1 MPFGVT
7 SMRSP
12 GNSKLALWLIVQ
24 LAAGIGPGPPLFE
37 ANVPFRASSG
47 ALRTQSGLLQA
58 PSGTLRSFKQRFR
71 PSSESTQSNQGA
83 TSSFGVEQ
91 SIAPVPLHTSDGVVP
106 GGVMP
111 LMTNNPLA
119 TEAAAAPAS
128 SRSFFRSPFADW
140 NPATGIANDSN
151 PASVEMARSR
161 SGLRRLRSNSGNMG

>member
-1 MPFGVT
+1 M
-7 SMRSP
+7 MCKK
-12 GNSKLALWLIVQ
+12 NSKLALCLSVE

-37 ANVPFRASSG
+37 ANVPFRASGG
-47 ALRTQSGLLQA
+47 ALLTQSGLLQA

-71 PSSESTQSNQGA
+71 PSSELTQNNQGA
-83 TSSFGVEQ
+83 TSSFDVEQ

-111 LMTNNPLA
+111 VMTNNPLA
-119 TEAAAAPAS
+119 TEGAAAPAS

-140 NPATGIANDSN
+140 NPATGIANDST